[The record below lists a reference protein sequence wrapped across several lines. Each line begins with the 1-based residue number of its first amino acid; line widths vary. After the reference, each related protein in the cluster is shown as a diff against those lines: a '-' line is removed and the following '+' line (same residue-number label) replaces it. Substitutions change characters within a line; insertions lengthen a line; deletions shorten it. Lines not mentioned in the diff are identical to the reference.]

1 MAEVNCILGGRNFL
15 VPCDVV
21 EQYLNECSEYQLKLL
36 LLVLE
41 NPKLTEEELAER
53 LSLTVQEIELDL
65 KFWLARGVLEKKEEK
80 HEKIKTEFFNLK
92 LTTKELT
99 QILNESK
106 ELKFIIEQLPAILGR
121 LPNQFDMLNVIDFNL
136 NLDMQPELIL
146 YLLKYCAT
154 IGKKSA
160 QAIKNQAKIWFELNI
175 NSLESAEE
183 YIKKAHDKGL
193 RLIGE
198 LTPYIY
204 GWNSYMSAFEIFE
217 YAQELGMTVSCHPT
231 SDEDMI
237 AFAKAFPNMEIVYA
251 HPGEKERLLFYADI
265 LNKFDNVYLDISGTG
280 VGRYGAIRELINKA
294 GKEKILF
301 GTDYSVCNPAM
312 YVSAVMY
319 EKLTDDERECILYK
333 NAERVFKLK

>member
-1 MAEVNCILGGRNFL
+1 MKIIDAHMHPFTNISENIKWYNKEENSDFALVREDMQRCGITKFCGSVIYNCGTHKESLINS
-15 VPCDVV
+15 
-21 EQYLNECSEYQLKLL
+21 NEK
-36 LLVLE
+36 
-41 NPKLTEEELAER
+41 A
-53 LSLTVQEIELDL
+53 LSLYDENSDVYVAGIVIHPDY
-65 KFWLARGVLEKKEEK
+65 K
-80 HEKIKTEFFNLK
+80 
-92 LTTKELT
+92 
-99 QILNESK
+99 NES
-106 ELKFIIEQLPAILGR
+106 
-121 LPNQFDMLNVIDFNL
+121 
-136 NLDMQPELIL
+136 
-146 YLLKYCAT
+146 C
-154 IGKKSA
+154 
-160 QAIKNQAKIWFELNI
+160 
-175 NSLESAEE
+175 E
-183 YIKKAHDKGL
+183 YIKKAYDKGL

-217 YAQELGMTVSCHPT
+217 YAQELGMTVSCHPA

>member
-15 VPCDVV
+15 VPCNVV
-21 EQYLNECSEYQLKLL
+21 EQYLSECSEYQLKLL

-41 NPKLTEEELAER
+41 NPKLTEKELAER
-53 LSLTVQEIELDL
+53 LSLTVQEVEVDL

-154 IGKKSA
+154 IEKKSA
-160 QAIKNQAKIWFELNI
+160 QAIKNQAKIWFELNV
-175 NSLESAEE
+175 NSLEAAEE
-183 YIKKAHDKGL
+183 YIKKAHKADELQAFIKTELNIKTLTSAQMAVIESWQTNLGFGEE
-193 RLIGE
+193 LIKKACA
-198 LTPYIY
+198 L
-204 GWNSYMSAFEIFE
+204 
-217 YAQELGMTVSCHPT
+217 
-231 SDEDMI
+231 
-237 AFAKAFPNMEIVYA
+237 AKLQ
-251 HPGEKERLLFYADI
+251 KERVNVHYINGI
-265 LNKFDNVYLDISGTG
+265 LNNWYKDGVRTLKDLDI
-280 VGRYGAIRELINKA
+280 K
-294 GKEKILF
+294 
-301 GTDYSVCNPAM
+301 
-312 YVSAVMY
+312 
-319 EKLTDDERECILYK
+319 K
-333 NAERVFKLK
+333 NAAKNLKTSRARFKSNGNEPEFSSLSQEDINRL